1 MQEVQLNLSHNNF
14 FCPVTG
20 EQICGDEV
28 ANPDVTSVRFIY
40 LSEAEDFETIHPDL
54 EAIAD
59 QIRDEIAAKEEA
71 DEDFCEEFF
80 DLFKE
85 ALNKD
90 EANESLVIYS
100 ISTKGMG
107 CGPITETIHIGID
120 MDYEVEDEIDEEVE
134 EDE

>member
-1 MQEVQLNLSHNNF
+1 MQQVELNLSHNNF

-40 LSEAEDFETIHPDL
+40 LPEAEDFETIHPDL

-71 DEDFCEEFF
+71 DEDFCKEFF